1 MLGLLFVV
9 AISLQL
15 MWEWLGGCNPVSHA
29 GSEAPTSIPFGPGD
43 FGPGRNHS
51 ANWGHSDWQ
60 LYKNLMGQRSKGA
73 RGSRGRLT
81 ADPARVSGQPQE
93 AERGA

>member
-15 MWEWLGGCNPVSHA
+15 MWEWLGGCGPVSHA
-29 GSEAPTSIPFGPGD
+29 SSVAPPNTPSGPGG

-51 ANWGHSDWQ
+51 ANWGHSD
-60 LYKNLMGQRSKGA
+60 
-73 RGSRGRLT
+73 
-81 ADPARVSGQPQE
+81 
-93 AERGA
+93 